1 MLLKY
6 MYISIILIVTNF
18 NRNFMLLYNFKNDC
32 LDLGLNYFMIPKPDF
47 YVKWMDKVEK
57 EQVDLYS

>member
-1 MLLKY
+1 
-6 MYISIILIVTNF
+6 MYLYIILIVTNF

-32 LDLGLNYFMIPKPDF
+32 LDLSLNCFMIPKPDF
-47 YVKWMDKVEK
+47 YVKWMDKFFLKVEK